1 MSNYPNMSYCMFQN
15 TRMAMDQVNEFMIE
29 ADFDDVLDMSRDE
42 LRAMQEL
49 VGYCEQY
56 MDLVNEFMQKRD
68 EALRMAAEE
77 EELDEEEF

>member
-15 TRMAMDQVNEFMIE
+15 TQMAMDQLVTFMQE
-29 ADFDDVLDMSRDE
+29 ADQDDMLDMSKDE

-56 MDLVNEFMQKRD
+56 IRLV
-68 EALRMAAEE
+68 
-77 EELDEEEF
+77 EEFDSKRQEMLNALEDQDMEEF